1 MEGYYRDILKKF
13 KYDDTIDE
21 LNELYTYLREN
32 NLDNIEDELD
42 EINNISFSNCSFS
55 VGDIMLPVPM
65 GTNLFSIYDSIQS
78 MNAII
83 PDVFKVCLM
92 KEPEVYAHPVLSTRN
107 SPKIKVIFEDQDA
120 EGIAASIVT
129 RYQRLIPTNIIK
141 AFFYFGFKS
150 NFENF
155 EINDINFLE
164 KKIERVV
171 TNSSSNEASYSDPL
185 TIFNEIYGTDT
196 LIQNL
201 IELDNNLNKVKSEK
215 TDYTNFGNYKIPYLF
230 TYYVIAEVL
239 SGFSGFNVNKYSN
252 LRDNKTTSVS
262 YSDLVYL
269 NFLRKLVKDNLAL
282 DNFLLLLNQNILGE
296 KIDDSVINNLSNAIN
311 FIKEN
316 NIFLLIDYALEVK
329 DYILRVISYN
339 LNKKTYKIE
348 KYAKPV
354 YLLIT
359 KKLYC
364 NYAKNSSYNY
374 PELVVSDYCNN
385 IGLD

>member
-252 LRDNKTTSVS
+252 LRD
-262 YSDLVYL
+262 
-269 NFLRKLVKDNLAL
+269 
-282 DNFLLLLNQNILGE
+282 
-296 KIDDSVINNLSNAIN
+296 
-311 FIKEN
+311 
-316 NIFLLIDYALEVK
+316 
-329 DYILRVISYN
+329 
-339 LNKKTYKIE
+339 
-348 KYAKPV
+348 
-354 YLLIT
+354 
-359 KKLYC
+359 
-364 NYAKNSSYNY
+364 
-374 PELVVSDYCNN
+374 
-385 IGLD
+385 